1 MFFVKGVE
9 APLTLDSLECVI
21 REIAPLSS
29 ANPLFRPDGSFSGT
43 VLVVLESE
51 KDMNHTMQELSCINI
66 DGIEI
71 TCSVF
76 DSEYQEKNQRNCFV
90 RNIPLTWS
98 DDDLLRYCM
107 RFGDVDSA
115 KLRKHGEGA
124 RSAEGTGSMERTRLG
139 EGTRSAEGTRSMERT
154 RSAEGTRSGEG
165 TRSVERTK
173 PTKQCGYVSFIDYK
187 VAKRIIEDSAE
198 ERFNNVFIDSYLKIR
213 IQNIFYFPAS

>member
-29 ANPLFRPDGSFSGT
+29 VNPLFRPDGSFSGT

-115 KLRKHGEGA
+115 KLREHGEGA
-124 RSAEGTGSMERTRLG
+124 RSMEGTRLGGGTRSAEGTGSV
-139 EGTRSAEGTRSMERT
+139 EG
-154 RSAEGTRSGEG
+154 
-165 TRSVERTK
+165 TK

-198 ERFNNVFIDSYLKIR
+198 ERFSNVFIDSYLNIR
-213 IQNIFYFPAS
+213 IQSIFYFSAS

>member
-29 ANPLFRPDGSFSGT
+29 VNPLFRPDGSFSGT

-115 KLRKHGEGA
+115 KLREH
-124 RSAEGTGSMERTRLG
+124 
-139 EGTRSAEGTRSMERT
+139 
-154 RSAEGTRSGEG
+154 GEG
-165 TRSVERTK
+165 TRSVEGTK

-198 ERFNNVFIDSYLKIR
+198 ERFSNVFIDSYLNIR
-213 IQNIFYFPAS
+213 IQNIFYFSAS